1 MYIFK
6 SNTGVYLCVFL
17 AALSFNSVAE
27 NKVTHSRLNSQ
38 DSSNHVAVYEQSSH
52 TTQRDEHNEAEHFT
66 IQEKTEHADGGINL
80 TSEKMSLANIT
91 VESITPDVYFSA
103 IYAPGEV
110 QVNGYTSYVV
120 SPRTESVIIKRH
132 AILGEHVRKNQ
143 DLVTLFSE
151 TMASAQADYLI
162 ASTQWQRI
170 KRLGNKTI
178 SESQLLNSETTF
190 NAAYGRLIA
199 LGLTDDAI
207 KLISKN
213 NTTLFGQYT
222 LTAQRAGI
230 VLSDAFSQGQRV
242 AAGDE
247 IMLLADEDELWVE
260 ARIAAS
266 KKVNLLL
273 NTPVTITF
281 GGRSYEAKV
290 IQEAHTID
298 PITRTR
304 IIRLSVK
311 NSDDSLHSG
320 MFVNVNF
327 KLSTITQVL
336 AVPEEALIRSADG
349 DWVVF
354 VEDYSDEEISEL
366 EPVEVELGRSFG
378 EYREVIGLASGS
390 RVVTKGAF
398 FVASEI
404 AKGGFDPH
412 NH

>member
-1 MYIFK
+1 M
-6 SNTGVYLCVFL
+6 
-17 AALSFNSVAE
+17 
-27 NKVTHSRLNSQ
+27 
-38 DSSNHVAVYEQSSH
+38 
-52 TTQRDEHNEAEHFT
+52 
-66 IQEKTEHADGGINL
+66 
-80 TSEKMSLANIT
+80 
-91 VESITPDVYFSA
+91 
-103 IYAPGEV
+103 
-110 QVNGYTSYVV
+110 
-120 SPRTESVIIKRH
+120 
-132 AILGEHVRKNQ
+132 
-143 DLVTLFSE
+143 
-151 TMASAQADYLI
+151 
-162 ASTQWQRI
+162 
-170 KRLGNKTI
+170 
-178 SESQLLNSETTF
+178 
-190 NAAYGRLIA
+190 
-199 LGLTDDAI
+199 
-207 KLISKN
+207 
-213 NTTLFGQYT
+213 FGQYT

-354 VEDYSDEEISEL
+354 VEDYSDEEVSEL

-390 RVVTKGAF
+390 RVVIKGAF